1 MREYVFE
8 RKDPYTRPILILGE
22 EGSGKTTFARQIM
35 EGRTITMIDTTY
47 LRDMARLVE
56 ALRNLG
62 KQNITQ
68 MMSSKRERG
77 VIFDDIHVFCKEDP
91 RGFAK
96 ICEVLQHPPK
106 RAWIVATSH
115 ISSHKKKKI
124 AKLPCEKISLILD
137 VSERYRICKHLLQ
150 ERHLKATSD
159 EIDRM
164 VHETRGIRELVERIE
179 GKKNPIG
186 DTPETLSTKHMESLN
201 ILEYAGSIVDQEER
215 HRMLSY
221 LYMNHVFCD
230 QIETFVNIYH
240 HWDMMAYPREMCSDM
255 ARYLGDTSGI
265 RNKGNRYI
273 SKSLVCIGRD
283 ALFASVS
290 PEIYARIYEGLADP
304 EEDALNGFSPK
315 QRKLLLETVRVY
327 LA

>member
-8 RKDPYTRPILILGE
+8 RQNPYTRPILILGA
-22 EGSGKTTFARQIM
+22 EGSGKTTFAHQIM

-62 KQNITQ
+62 KHNITQ
-68 MMSSKRERG
+68 MMSSKQERG
-77 VIFDDIHVFCKEDP
+77 IIFDDIHVFCKEDP
-91 RGFAK
+91 RGFSK
-96 ICEVLQHPPK
+96 ICEVIQHPPK

-124 AKLPCEKISLILD
+124 AKLPCEKISLVLG
-137 VSERYRICKHLLQ
+137 VSERYRISKHLLR
-150 ERHLKATSD
+150 ERHMKATSD
-159 EIDRM
+159 EIDR
-164 VHETRGIRELVERIE
+164 VIHETRGIRELVERLD
-179 GKKNPIG
+179 GKKNLIG
-186 DTPETLSTKHMESLN
+186 DTPETLATKHMESLN
-201 ILEYAGSIVDQEER
+201 ILEYAGSIADQEER
-215 HRMLSY
+215 HRILSHLY
-221 LYMNHVFCD
+221 LNHVFCD
-230 QIETFVNIYH
+230 QMETFVNICH

-290 PEIYARIYEGLADP
+290 PEIYERIYEGLADP
-304 EEDALNGFSPK
+304 EDDALNGFSPK
-315 QRKLLLETVRVY
+315 QRKLLLETVRSYRV
-327 LA
+327 

>member
-8 RKDPYTRPILILGE
+8 RKDPYTRPILILGT
-22 EGSGKTTFARQIM
+22 EGSGKTTFSHQIM
-35 EGRTITMIDTTY
+35 EGRTITLIDTTY
-47 LRDMARLVE
+47 VRDMARLVE

-62 KQNITQ
+62 KHNITQ
-68 MMSSKRERG
+68 MMSSKQERG
-77 VIFDDIHVFCKEDP
+77 IIFDDIHVFCKEDP

-96 ICEVLQHPPK
+96 ICEVIQHPPK

-137 VSERYRICKHLLQ
+137 VSERYRICKHLLR
-150 ERHLKATSD
+150 ERQLKATSD

-164 VHETRGIRELVERIE
+164 VHETSGIRQLVERIE

-186 DTPETLSTKHMESLN
+186 DTPETLATKHMESLN
-201 ILEYAGSIVDQEER
+201 ILEYAGSIVSQEER
-215 HRMLSY
+215 HRMVSHLY
-221 LYMNHVFCD
+221 LNHVFCD

-255 ARYLGDTSGI
+255 ARYLGDTSEI

-290 PEIYARIYEGLADP
+290 PEIYERIYESLADP
-304 EEDALNGFSPK
+304 DSDVLNGFSPK
-315 QRKLLLETVRVY
+315 QRKLLLETVRSYRV
-327 LA
+327 